1 MVGWTASSEFDEQGV
16 DLTIRFKGYR
26 RSNGAVGVRNH
37 VLVLPSVVCANRVAR
52 GIAQQVPGAAW
63 VEHQHGCAQIGVDAE
78 QTFRVLTAH
87 GTHPNVYGVVVVG
100 LGCETVQAQGIAE
113 AIRRTCPDKPV
124 DLVVI
129 QDEGG
134 SVKATA
140 KGASAALRMVSEA
153 SRIEREWVDAGE
165 LILGTECGG
174 SDACSGISANP
185 ALGAACDTLIDAGG
199 TVILAETTE
208 IIGAEHLVA
217 ARAVTPIVAK
227 RCFEVIE
234 RCERLATGMGVDMR
248 GGQPTP
254 GNIQGG
260 LSTIEEKSLGC
271 IYKAGTRPL
280 QDVVGYADPVDRKGL
295 VWMDTPGQDIEQITG
310 MVAGGC
316 HLVVFTTGRG
326 TCCGSPIA
334 PTIKVST
341 RSELFQRMNDNID
354 LDAGPI
360 VSGDETVSQVG
371 ERIMKEILAVASG
384 KLTKAESL
392 GFNDF
397 AIYRIGPTL

>member
-1 MVGWTASSEFDEQGV
+1 MNF
-16 DLTIRFKGYR
+16 LGYR
-26 RSNGAVGVRNH
+26 RPDGTVGIRNH
-37 VLVLPSVVCANRVAR
+37 VLVIPSVVCANRVAR
-52 GIAQQVPGAAW
+52 GISQQVPGTVW
-63 VEHQHGCAQIGVDAE
+63 VEHQHGCTQLGADAE
-78 QTFRVLTAH
+78 LTAHVLTAH
-87 GTHPNVYGVVVVG
+87 GTHPNVFGVVVVG
-100 LGCETVQAQGIAE
+100 LGCETIRAQDIAA
-113 AIRRTCPDKPV
+113 AIRKKCPYKPV
-124 DLVVI
+124 HLVVI

-140 KGASAALRMVSEA
+140 AGVSAARAMVGEA
-153 SRIEREWVDAGE
+153 SPLAREPIDAGE

-185 ALGAACDTLIDAGG
+185 ALGVASDMLIDAGG

-217 ARAVTPIVAK
+217 ARAANDKVDK
-227 RCFEVIE
+227 RCYEVIG
-234 RCERLATGMGVDMR
+234 RCEALATGMGVDMR

-254 GNIQGG
+254 GNIEGG
-260 LSTIEEKSLGC
+260 LSSIEEKSLGC
-271 IYKAGTRPL
+271 IYKAGSRPL
-280 QDVVGYADPVDRKGL
+280 QDVIEYAAPITKKGL
-295 VWMDTPGQDIEQITG
+295 IWMDTPGQDIEQITG

-334 PTIKVST
+334 PTIKVATTTS
-341 RSELFQRMNDNID
+341 LFHKMNDNID

-360 VSGDETVSQVG
+360 VTGDETVADVG
-371 ERIMKEILAVASG
+371 RRIFAEMLAVASG
-384 KLTKAESL
+384 KLAKAEIL

-397 AIYRIGPTL
+397 AINRIGPTM

>member
-1 MVGWTASSEFDEQGV
+1 MNFQGFLRPDGTVG
-16 DLTIRFKGYR
+16 I
-26 RSNGAVGVRNH
+26 RNH

-52 GIAQQVPGAAW
+52 GISQQVEGTTW
-63 VEHQHGCAQIGVDAE
+63 IEHQHGCTQLGVDAE
-78 QTFRVLTAH
+78 LTANVLIRH
-87 GTHPNVYGVVVVG
+87 GTHPNVYGVLVVG
-100 LGCETVQAQGIAE
+100 LGCETVRAQDIAA
-113 AIRRTCPDKPV
+113 AIKGKCPYKPV
-124 DLVVI
+124 HLIII

-140 KGASAALRMVSEA
+140 AGAVEAKLMVDEA
-153 SRIEREWVDAGE
+153 SRLNREPIGADK

-174 SDACSGISANP
+174 SDAYSGISGNP
-185 ALGAACDTLIDAGG
+185 ALGFASDLVIDEGG
-199 TVILAETTE
+199 SVILAETTE
-208 IIGAEHLVA
+208 IIGAEHIIA
-217 ARAVTPIVAK
+217 ARAVNEEVAK
-227 RCFEVIE
+227 KCFTIIE
-234 RCERLATGMGVDMR
+234 AREKLATDMGVDMR

-254 GNIQGG
+254 GNIEGG

-271 IYKAGTRPL
+271 IYKAGSRPL
-280 QDVVGYADPVDRKGL
+280 QDVIGYAAPVTQKGL
-295 VWMDTPGQDIEQITG
+295 VWMDTPGQDVEQLTG

-326 TCCGSPIA
+326 TCCGSAIA

-341 RSELFQRMNDNID
+341 TTQLFERMNDNLD

-360 VSGDETVSQVG
+360 VDGRETVDQVG
-371 ERIMKEILAVASG
+371 RRIFQEILDVASG

-397 AIYRIGPTL
+397 AIYRVGPTM